1 MSASVKR
8 SIQWRPQIAASA
20 EATLLSLR
28 GLRKAYGDELLFESL
43 DLELAAKHT
52 LVILGRSGCGK
63 STLLRMLAGLEAVDA
78 GEIRLRDLAINS
90 LPPQQRGIVYLGQE
104 ALLFDHLNVF
114 ENIAFGL
121 RLRRLTQ
128 HEINQRV
135 DAMLSHLGLQ
145 THRHKQVEQLSGGQK
160 QRVAF
165 GRALAVRPEILLL
178 DEPFSSLDADIRADM
193 QQLFRSMAAQFA
205 ITALFVTHDAE
216 EALRIGDRFAHLHDG
231 TLTVYADRAEF
242 INDPAT
248 GVCRKIDFW
257 QHLQD

>member
-1 MSASVKR
+1 MNALLTPSMPEP
-8 SIQWRPQIAASA
+8 I
-20 EATLLSLR
+20 LLSLR
-28 GLRKAYGDELLFESL
+28 GLRKAYGKELLFDKLS
-43 DLELAAKHT
+43 LELAASQT

-63 STLLRMLAGLEAVDA
+63 STLLRMLAGLETLDA
-78 GEIRLRDLAINS
+78 GEILLQDRRINT

-121 RLRRLTQ
+121 RLRRLPEG
-128 HEINQRV
+128 EIQQRV
-135 DAMLSHLGLQ
+135 AAMLSHLGLDA
-145 THRHKQVEQLSGGQK
+145 HSHKPVEQLSGGQK

-165 GRALAVRPEILLL
+165 GRALVIRPQILLL

-216 EALRIGDRFAHLHDG
+216 EALRIGDRFAHLQNG
-231 TLTVYADRAEF
+231 LLTVYASRADF

-248 GVCRKIDFW
+248 GVSRKLAFW
-257 QHLQD
+257 QRLQD

>member
-1 MSASVKR
+1 MNALSTPSMPEP
-8 SIQWRPQIAASA
+8 I
-20 EATLLSLR
+20 LLSLR
-28 GLRKAYGDELLFESL
+28 GLRKAYGKELLFDKL
-43 DLELAAKHT
+43 NIELAAQQT

-63 STLLRMLAGLEAVDA
+63 STLLRMLAGLETLDS
-78 GEIRLRDLAINS
+78 GAIQLQGCCIDK
-90 LPPQQRGIVYLGQE
+90 LPPQRRGIVYLGQE

-121 RLRRLTQ
+121 RLRGLPAA
-128 HEINQRV
+128 EIEQRV
-135 DAMLSHLGLQ
+135 NAMLSHLGLEA
-145 THRHKQVEQLSGGQK
+145 HSHKPVEQLSGGQK

-165 GRALAVRPEILLL
+165 GRALAIRPQILLL

-216 EALRIGDRFAHLHDG
+216 EALRIGDRFAHLQNG
-231 TLTVYADRAEF
+231 LLTVYASRADF

-248 GVCRKIDFW
+248 GVSRKIDFW
-257 QHLQD
+257 QRLQD